1 MRTWIG
7 LSLKRHG
14 PVGCDLEMGVEGG
27 ARRMRQLQRALSL
40 VDHGFDLAAVTH
52 DPLIGQQAVH
62 FAPAK
67 ARDMRDINPDSG

>member
-1 MRTWIG
+1 
-7 LSLKRHG
+7 
-14 PVGCDLEMGVEGG
+14 
-27 ARRMRQLQRALSL
+27 MRQLQRALSL

-67 ARDMRDINPDSG
+67 ARDMRDIDPDSG